1 MTDALTLPCP
11 HCNTLNR
18 VPADR
23 LREGAKGVKCGRCH
37 QPLFTGAPIA
47 LDGAHFDR
55 YAGADVP
62 LLVDFW
68 AAWCGPCRAM
78 APVLDAAAARLEPR
92 LRLGKVDTEA
102 EPGLAA
108 RFRIQAIPTL
118 ILFRGGRE
126 IARQSGAMPAAT
138 LEAWLGQHLSAPS

>member
-1 MTDALTLPCP
+1 MPDSLTLPCP

-23 LREGAKGVKCGRCH
+23 LQAGAKCGHCH
-37 QPLFTGAPIA
+37 QPLFTGAPIV
-47 LDGAHFDR
+47 LDSARFDR
-55 YAGADVP
+55 HAAADMP

-78 APVLDAAAARLEPR
+78 APVLDAAAARFEPR
-92 LRLGKVDTEA
+92 LRIGKVDTEA
-102 EPGLAA
+102 EPALAA

-126 IARQSGAMPAAT
+126 IARQSGAMPASA
-138 LEAWLGQHLSAPS
+138 LDAWITRQLSAPG